1 MANACARAP
10 RSPLRSLSTG
20 ARRAQLSGMRR
31 LRQSGAAT
39 TIGDDGRAQ
48 RIHVNNRR
56 CDTYGHE
63 RSSPCALHLLTL
75 AIIACD
81 YDLGKSLAL
90 SHAGHLRAL
99 RARSVLSCNAVFL
112 QDATLRTS
120 MPLSARKA
128 TWRKRCAR
136 FRVRRKR
143 LGRSLAHFRAE
154 SPSAFLFIM
163 RNPSMDPSFKAPFA
177 LEGSAA
183 QRAPGPSHARV
194 NASRMQRAVS
204 RTSAS
209 RELAF

>member
-1 MANACARAP
+1 MANARARAP

-99 RARSVLSCNAVFL
+99 RARSALSCNAVFCKTQRCVRVCL
-112 QDATLRTS
+112 CLR
-120 MPLSARKA
+120 AR
-128 TWRKRCAR
+128 
-136 FRVRRKR
+136 R
-143 LGRSLAHFRAE
+143 LGESDARASAFGDNVLEGVLPTSEPRAHQRSCSSCATQVWIRRSKRRSLLKAAPLNVLQALLTRAYMPRECSEPSVARLLHE
-154 SPSAFLFIM
+154 S
-163 RNPSMDPSFKAPFA
+163 
-177 LEGSAA
+177 
-183 QRAPGPSHARV
+183 
-194 NASRMQRAVS
+194 
-204 RTSAS
+204 
-209 RELAF
+209 